1 MEVVVIR
8 RVLVIAAILCC
19 FLVLGV
25 GLAEESAEEVTVE
38 FAQGMDEDE
47 LAGGYIQSVMPGRRL
62 LRAARPS
69 GLINL
74 KGANRNLYIALR
86 TRISEVASGEESS
99 TAFEIPASEVFEQWE
114 FTAEELGVNELG
126 MLYEP
131 EEDEEEEGG
140 FAFYMSTGT
149 AFSAKLAELMSEID
163 FSQVMACLMA
173 DCPYD
178 LYWFNKSYTVPTN
191 DFDKQIS
198 EDYTKAEIAGNYRVT
213 LLVSPD
219 YAVGTISEDGSV
231 SYSRK
236 EVDTTYGESVR
247 LAAENAQEIMSL
259 NKGKSDY
266 EKLCGYRDAIC
277 SLADYNHE
285 VNKDTPY
292 GDPWQLVWVFDGKPN
307 TKVVCEG
314 YAKAF
319 QYLCDL
325 GTESAVAISVQ
336 GRIEAGPHMW
346 NLVTIGKRNYLV
358 DLTNYDIGYAL
369 FLKGYADGNVADGY
383 SVSYGNG
390 TIRYT
395 YSKELNGRTDR
406 ELTLSPWDYSKVR
419 MAGEAVLPEGI
430 EEIGD
435 EAFEG
440 AMIRSVRVPAGCR
453 RIGERAFADSMLEEV
468 YLESNE
474 TEIADNAFEG
484 IEEYVTVH
492 GK

>member
-1 MEVVVIR
+1 MIR
-8 RVLVIAAILCC
+8 RALVIAAILCC
-19 FLVLGV
+19 FWVLGI

-47 LAGGYIQSVMPGRRL
+47 LTGGYIQSMMPGRRL

-86 TRISEVASGEESS
+86 TRISKVASGEESS
-99 TAFEIPASEVFEQWE
+99 TAFEIPANEIFEQWA
-114 FTAEELGVNELG
+114 FTAEELGVAELG
-126 MLYEP
+126 WY
-131 EEDEEEEGG
+131 EEEEDDFG
-140 FAFYMSTGT
+140 FYTYVDEPFN
-149 AFSAKLAELMSEID
+149 AKVAELVSEID

-173 DCPYD
+173 DSPYD

-198 EDYTKAEIAGNYRVT
+198 EDYTKAEISGNYRVT
-213 LLVSPD
+213 LIVSQD
-219 YAVGTISEDGSV
+219 YAVRSLSEDGAV
-231 SYSRK
+231 SYSRNQ
-236 EVDTTYGESVR
+236 VDPGYGESVR
-247 LAAENAQEIMSL
+247 LAAENAAEILSL
-259 NKGKSDY
+259 NNGKSDY

-325 GTESAVAISVQ
+325 GTESAETISVQ
-336 GRIEAGPHMW
+336 GRIPAGAHMW

-358 DLTNYDIGYAL
+358 DLTNYDIGYDL
-369 FLKGYADGNVADGY
+369 FLRGYSDGNVANGY
-383 SVSYGNG
+383 HVSYGNG
-390 TIRYT
+390 TILYT
-395 YSKELNGRTDR
+395 YSKNLNGRTDK

-430 EEIGD
+430 EEIED

-474 TEIADNAFEG
+474 TEIAENAFEG